1 MENLSSDGRRGGV
14 QHVLDCA
21 SLILKRMKMGSLG
34 MLSLRFLKKVEE
46 GCSPPKMEI
55 HIKKS

>member
-21 SLILKRMKMGSLG
+21 SLIVKRMKMGSLG
-34 MLSLRFLKKVEE
+34 DAECEVPEE
-46 GCSPPKMEI
+46 SRGGEFPAKNGNAL
-55 HIKKS
+55 

>member
-34 MLSLRFLKKVEE
+34 MLSLRFLKKV
-46 GCSPPKMEI
+46 
-55 HIKKS
+55 